1 MNAPQAFA
9 NSAHLDQNAE
19 GVRYFQPRVGAQRQ
33 PWDRKINFDLTLKG
47 FAFD

>member
-9 NSAHLDQNAE
+9 NSAHLDQNAA
-19 GVRYFQPRVGAQRQ
+19 GVRYFQPRVAAQRQ